1 MKDYFTM
8 EDFDFSGKRVLLRL
22 DLNSPINTET
32 GEITDV
38 SRFLAHLDTIKRLS
52 GAKVVIL
59 AHQSRPGKKDFT
71 TTKNHADVL
80 SRLLRR
86 PVEYVDGLFE
96 NFVIEKIRKMKDGE
110 ILLLENTR
118 FYSEDVVLAEEPIS
132 IQRKSHIVK
141 KLSPLF
147 DYFIN
152 DAFAAIHR
160 PQTTLVGFSEDI
172 PNVAGLLMDKEISM
186 LSKFLNDNTRPKL
199 AILAGAKVDDSLKV
213 AKNFFEKGTVDKLIA
228 GGLVANLILVAKG
241 INIGKINID
250 FLKKELP
257 DYENLVNLSKE
268 IYERYADMIIL
279 PVDFAINKENKR
291 YEVNIDE
298 LPIEYPIFD
307 IGMNTIEIFRKEI
320 ENAKSIILNGPMG
333 VYEIPDFSLGTV
345 EIFKTVAETQAF
357 KVAGGGHTISVISK
371 LDIEKRFTH
380 VSTGGGALISFLSG
394 ESMPGLAALK
404 SSKAKFSGGDK
415 K

>member
-86 PVEYVDGLFE
+86 QVEYVDGLFE

-213 AKNFFEKGTVDKLIA
+213 AKNFFEMGTVDKLIA

-268 IYERYADMIIL
+268 IYERYADRIIL

>member
-1 MKDYFTM
+1 MD
-8 EDFDFSGKRVLLRL
+8 DFDFTGKRVLLRL

-38 SRFLAHLDTIKRLS
+38 SRFIAHLDTIKRLS
-52 GAKVVIL
+52 NAKVVIL
-59 AHQSRPGKKDFT
+59 AHQSRPGKKDFI

-96 NFVIEKIRKMKDGE
+96 NFVLEKIRKMKDGE

-118 FYSEDVVLAEEPIS
+118 FYSEDVVLAEEPLS

-141 KLSPLF
+141 RLSPLF
-147 DYFIN
+147 DYFVN

-160 PQTTLVGFSEDI
+160 PQTTLVGFAEDL
-172 PNVAGLLMDKEISM
+172 PNVAGLLMDKEITM
-186 LSKFLNDNTRPKL
+186 LTRFLNDNTRPKL

-213 AKNFFEKGTVDKLIA
+213 ALNFFEKNVIDKLIA
-228 GGLVANLILVAKG
+228 GGLVANLLLIARGV
-241 INIGKINID
+241 NIGNVNIE

-257 DYENLVNLSKE
+257 DFEKLLDISRNLLNKYGE
-268 IYERYADMIIL
+268 KIIL
-279 PVDFAINKENKR
+279 PVDFAINKDNKR
-291 YEVNIDE
+291 FEINIEE
-298 LPIEYPIFD
+298 LPIEYPIYD
-307 IGMNTIEIFRKEI
+307 IGLDTIEIFKREI
-320 ENAKSIILNGPMG
+320 IKAKSIILNGPMG

-345 EIFKTVAETQAF
+345 EIFKTVSDVDAF

-371 LDIEKRFTH
+371 LELEKKFTH

-394 ESMPGLAALK
+394 ENMPGLDALK
-404 SSKAKFSGGDK
+404 LSKSKFSGGDK

>member
-1 MKDYFTM
+1 MD
-8 EDFDFSGKRVLLRL
+8 DFDFTGKRVLLRL

-38 SRFLAHLDTIKRLS
+38 SRFIAHLDTVKRLS
-52 GAKVVIL
+52 NAKVVIL
-59 AHQSRPGKKDFT
+59 AHQSRPGKKDFI

-96 NFVIEKIRKMKDGE
+96 NFVLEKIRKMKDGE

-118 FYSEDVVLAEEPIS
+118 FYSEDVVLAEEPLS

-141 KLSPLF
+141 RLSPLF
-147 DYFIN
+147 DYFVN

-160 PQTTLVGFSEDI
+160 PQTTLVGFAEDL
-172 PNVAGLLMDKEISM
+172 PNVAGLLMDKEITM
-186 LSKFLNDNTRPKL
+186 LTRFLNDNTRPKL

-213 AKNFFEKGTVDKLIA
+213 ALNFFEKNVIDKLIA
-228 GGLVANLILVAKG
+228 GGLVANLLLIARGV
-241 INIGKINID
+241 NIGNVNIE

-257 DYENLVNLSKE
+257 DFEKLLDISRNLLNKYGE
-268 IYERYADMIIL
+268 KIIL
-279 PVDFAINKENKR
+279 PVDFAINKDNKR
-291 YEVNIDE
+291 FEINIEE
-298 LPIEYPIFD
+298 LPIEYPIYD
-307 IGMNTIEIFRKEI
+307 IGLDTIEIFKREI
-320 ENAKSIILNGPMG
+320 IKAKSIILNGPMG

-345 EIFKTVAETQAF
+345 EIFKTVSDVDAF

-371 LDIEKRFTH
+371 LELEKKFTH

-394 ESMPGLAALK
+394 ENMPGLDALK
-404 SSKAKFSGGDK
+404 LSKSKFSGGDK

>member
-1 MKDYFTM
+1 MKEYFTM
-8 EDFDFSGKRVLLRL
+8 DDFDFTGKRVLLRL

-38 SRFLAHLDTIKRLS
+38 SRFIAHLDTIKRLS
-52 GAKVVIL
+52 NAKVVIL
-59 AHQSRPGKKDFT
+59 AHQSRPGKKDFI

-96 NFVIEKIRKMKDGE
+96 NFVLEKIRKMKDGE

-141 KLSPLF
+141 RLSPLF
-147 DYFIN
+147 DYFVN

-160 PQTTLVGFSEDI
+160 PQTTLVGFAEDL
-172 PNVAGLLMDKEISM
+172 PNVAGLLMDKEITM
-186 LSKFLNDNTRPKL
+186 LTRFLNDNTRPKL

-213 AKNFFEKGTVDKLIA
+213 ALNFFEKNVIDKLIA
-228 GGLVANLILVAKG
+228 GGLVANLLLIARGV
-241 INIGKINID
+241 NIGNVNIE

-257 DYENLVNLSKE
+257 DFEKLLDISRNLLNKYGE
-268 IYERYADMIIL
+268 KIIL
-279 PVDFAINKENKR
+279 PVDFAINKDNKR
-291 YEVNIDE
+291 FEINIEE
-298 LPIEYPIFD
+298 LPIEYPIYD
-307 IGMNTIEIFRKEI
+307 IGLDTIEIFKREI
-320 ENAKSIILNGPMG
+320 IKAKSIILNGPMG

-345 EIFKTVAETQAF
+345 EIFKTVSDVDAF

-371 LDIEKRFTH
+371 LELEKKFTH

-394 ESMPGLAALK
+394 ENMPGLDALK
-404 SSKAKFSGGDK
+404 LSKSKFSGGDK

>member
-213 AKNFFEKGTVDKLIA
+213 AKNFFEMGTVDKLIA

-268 IYERYADMIIL
+268 IYERYADRIIL

>member
-1 MKDYFTM
+1 MKEYFTM
-8 EDFDFSGKRVLLRL
+8 DDFDFTGKRVLLRL

-38 SRFLAHLDTIKRLS
+38 SRFIAHLDTIKRLS
-52 GAKVVIL
+52 NAKVVIL
-59 AHQSRPGKKDFT
+59 AHQSRPGKKDFI

-96 NFVIEKIRKMKDGE
+96 NFVLEKIRKMKDGE

-118 FYSEDVVLAEEPIS
+118 FYSEDVVLAEEPLS

-141 KLSPLF
+141 RLSPLF
-147 DYFIN
+147 DYFVN

-160 PQTTLVGFSEDI
+160 PQTTLVGFAEDL
-172 PNVAGLLMDKEISM
+172 PNVAGLLMDKEITM
-186 LSKFLNDNTRPKL
+186 LTRFLNDNTRPKL

-213 AKNFFEKGTVDKLIA
+213 ALNFFEKNVIDKLIA
-228 GGLVANLILVAKG
+228 GGLVANLLLIARGV
-241 INIGKINID
+241 NIGNVNIE

-257 DYENLVNLSKE
+257 DFEKLLDISRNLLNKYGE
-268 IYERYADMIIL
+268 KIIL
-279 PVDFAINKENKR
+279 PVDFAINKDNKR
-291 YEVNIDE
+291 FEINIEE
-298 LPIEYPIFD
+298 LPIEYPIYD
-307 IGMNTIEIFRKEI
+307 IGLDTIEIFKREI
-320 ENAKSIILNGPMG
+320 IKAKSIILNGPMG

-345 EIFKTVAETQAF
+345 EIFKTVSDVDAF

-371 LDIEKRFTH
+371 LELEKKFTH

-394 ESMPGLAALK
+394 ENMPGLDALK
-404 SSKAKFSGGDK
+404 LSKSKFSGGDK